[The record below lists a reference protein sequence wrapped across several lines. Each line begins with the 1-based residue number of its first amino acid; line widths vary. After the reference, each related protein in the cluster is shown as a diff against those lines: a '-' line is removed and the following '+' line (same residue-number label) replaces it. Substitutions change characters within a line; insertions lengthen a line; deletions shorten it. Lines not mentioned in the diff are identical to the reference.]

1 MTQWLPSLLSPSCNT
16 LSFGWIVIQA
26 TRLGQLPKP
35 YGWHSYFNFRF
46 SDADDAQVAI
56 EPALVDGLSYPLS
69 FVYALQLLH
78 AVLPDLF
85 KRLGI
90 IL

>member
-1 MTQWLPSLLSPSCNT
+1 MSTVTCCFFVVLFRN
-16 LSFGWIVIQA
+16 QA

-35 YGWHSYFNFRF
+35 YGWHSYFSWRF
-46 SDADDAQVAI
+46 SDAEGDQVAI
-56 EPALVDGLSYPLS
+56 EPALVDGVSYPLT

-85 KRLGI
+85 KRLGNARTHC
-90 IL
+90 